1 MGVFMEKNR
10 FILFDRDGV
19 INIEKSYLYKIEDF
33 EYESGVIEGLEKL
46 KKLGYRFLI
55 ITNQA
60 GIARGYYTEDDVM
73 TLHHYM
79 AMTINN
85 AGGRIDKFIY
95 CPYLKGAK
103 ISKYDKDSID
113 RKPAPG
119 MILKGIKAYD
129 LEPTKCFL
137 IGDKDSDMEAAERA
151 GMPGFLFKGGRL
163 DTFVLHC
170 LTLLKDKKDFHV

>member
-1 MGVFMEKNR
+1 MKSSHKNKAVF
-10 FILFDRDGV
+10 LDRDGV
-19 INIEKSYLYKIEDF
+19 LNVDKHYLYKISDLEWIP
-33 EYESGVIEGLEKL
+33 GAIEAVVQLSQ
-46 KKLGYRFLI
+46 LGWKI
-55 ITNQA
+55 IVVTNQS

-85 AGGRIDKFIY
+85 AGGKIDKFIY

-163 DTFVLHC
+163 DTFVLHR

>member
-1 MGVFMEKNR
+1 MKSSHKNKAVF
-10 FILFDRDGV
+10 LDRDGV
-19 INIEKSYLYKIEDF
+19 LNVDKHYLYKISDLEWIP
-33 EYESGVIEGLEKL
+33 GAIEAVVQLSQ
-46 KKLGYRFLI
+46 LGWKI
-55 ITNQA
+55 IVVTNQS

-85 AGGRIDKFIY
+85 AGGKIDKFIY
-95 CPYLKGAK
+95 CPYLKGGK
-103 ISKYDKDSID
+103 ISKYDKNSID